1 MPTAERRDHE
11 SSLLREIGA
20 IADRTRE
27 LRRADAVLNHD
38 QVKALTRDLECKW
51 QELRILRAGPPDP
64 ALAARGAR
72 GSYS

>member
-1 MPTAERRDHE
+1 MSTAERRAHE

-27 LRRADAVLNHD
+27 LRGADAVVNHD
-38 QVKALTRDLECKW
+38 QVKALTRDLERKW
-51 QELRILRAGPPDP
+51 QELRAFRAGPHDPD
-64 ALAARGAR
+64 LAARGAR